1 MVIYLP
7 FSADSSRMYNFC
19 HALMIV
25 CIFEVVMGLKRN
37 IVYWACQIIGWV
49 AFILGN
55 VMTAYVADQDLSSA
69 INVSILVFIMGISIT
84 HVFRTTI
91 HYLGWKKLNILALIP
106 RVLIASVIMSFLF
119 VLLNTALT
127 DVINGDFPLIGSFF
141 SKKFFLNV
149 LQFWFLFFL
158 WSILYFAVNVF
169 ENWKKEEIQNLELRA
184 AKTEIELNS
193 FRSQMNPHFMFNSL
207 NSIRALIDEDPAKSK
222 KAINMLSSIV
232 RNNLMLG
239 KNMTVTL
246 KEELDLV
253 ENYLWMEKVR
263 FEERLTI
270 RMDVDEDALTCHIPP
285 FMLQTIVEN
294 AVKHGISKIIE
305 GGLVE
310 LIISLENEVV
320 RIVVRNSGFFEMNKK
335 GQGIGIANTRK
346 RLDLIYGNK
355 ASFDIFNQDNFVVT
369 QLNIPSKL

>member
-1 MVIYLP
+1 MRL
-7 FSADSSRMYNFC
+7 N
-19 HALMIV
+19 
-25 CIFEVVMGLKRN
+25 RN
-37 IVYWACQIIGWV
+37 IVYWACQIIGWI

-55 VMTAYVADQDLSSA
+55 VITAYVTDQDLSKA
-69 INVSILVFIMGISIT
+69 INVSIMVFIMGITIT
-84 HVFRTTI
+84 HIFRTVI
-91 HYLGWKKLNILALIP
+91 HHLEWKKLNILALIP
-106 RVLIASVIMSFLF
+106 RVFLASIIMSFLF

-127 DVINGDFPLIGSFF
+127 DIINGDIPLIRSFF
-141 SKKFFLNV
+141 SNRIFLNV

-207 NSIRALIDEDPAKSK
+207 NSIRALIDEDPEKSK

-270 RMDVDEDALTCHIPP
+270 HMDIDEDALECHIPP

-294 AVKHGISKIIE
+294 AVKHGISKIIK
-305 GGLVE
+305 GGLIEV
-310 LIISLENEVV
+310 IINLDSDLLK
-320 RIVVRNSGFFEMNKK
+320 IVVRNSGTFEANKTA
-335 GQGIGIANTRK
+335 QGIGIANTRK

-355 ASFDIFNQDNFVVT
+355 ANFNIYNQDEFVIT
-369 QLNIPSKL
+369 QLNIPSKLIQT

>member
-1 MVIYLP
+1 
-7 FSADSSRMYNFC
+7 
-19 HALMIV
+19 MIV
-25 CIFEVVMGLKRN
+25 CIFDVVMSLKRN
-37 IVYWACQIIGWV
+37 IIYWACQIIGWV

-55 VMTAYVADQDLSSA
+55 IVTAYVTDQDLSSA
-69 INVSILVFIMGISIT
+69 INVSIMVFIMGITIT
-84 HVFRTTI
+84 HIFRTVI
-91 HYLGWKKLNILALIP
+91 HYLEWKKLNILALIP
-106 RVLIASVIMSFLF
+106 RVLIASIVMSFVF

-127 DVINGDFPLIGSFF
+127 DIMNRDIPLIASFY
-141 SKKFFLNV
+141 SNRIFLMV

-207 NSIRALIDEDPAKSK
+207 NSIRALIDEDPDKSK

-239 KNMTVTL
+239 KNMTVSL

-270 RMDVDEDALTCHIPP
+270 RMDVDEEALVCHIPP

-305 GGLVE
+305 GGLIE
-310 LIISLENEVV
+310 LVITLENDIVK
-320 RIVVRNSGFFEMNKK
+320 IVVRNSGVFEADKTT
-335 GQGIGIANTRK
+335 QGIGIANTRK
-346 RLDLIYGNK
+346 RLELIYGNK
-355 ASFDIFNQDNFVVT
+355 AGFEIYNKDSFVIT
-369 QLNIPSKL
+369 QLNIPTKLK

>member
-1 MVIYLP
+1 MKP
-7 FSADSSRMYNFC
+7 N
-19 HALMIV
+19 
-25 CIFEVVMGLKRN
+25 RN
-37 IVYWACQIIGWV
+37 IVYWACQIIGWIL
-49 AFILGN
+49 FILGN
-55 VMTAYVADQDLSSA
+55 IISAIITDQDLNRA
-69 INVSILVFIMGISIT
+69 LNVSIMVFIMGVSIT
-84 HVFRTTI
+84 HIFRTVI
-91 HYLGWKKLNILALIP
+91 HQLGWKRLNIIALIP
-106 RVLIASVIMSFLF
+106 RILVASILMSFLF
-119 VLLNTALT
+119 VLFNTALT
-127 DVINGDFPLIGSFF
+127 DIINGDFPLVLTFF
-141 SKKFFLNV
+141 SVTFFLNV
-149 LQFWFLFFL
+149 LKFWFLFFL

-207 NSIRALIDEDPAKSK
+207 NSIRALIDEDPEKSK

-270 RMDVDEDALTCHIPP
+270 RMDVDEDTLAFHIPP

-305 GGLVE
+305 GGLIE
-310 LIISLENEVV
+310 LTINLENESVK
-320 RIVVRNSGFFEMNKK
+320 IVVKNSGVFEQNKTA
-335 GQGIGIANTRK
+335 QGIGLSNTRK
-346 RLDLIYGNK
+346 RLDLIYGER
-355 ASFDIFNQDNFVVT
+355 ATFEIFNQDNFVIT
-369 QLNIPSKL
+369 QLNIPCKIKQS

>member
-1 MVIYLP
+1 MK
-7 FSADSSRMYNFC
+7 RN
-19 HALMIV
+19 
-25 CIFEVVMGLKRN
+25 RN
-37 IVYWACQIIGWV
+37 IVYWACQIIGWIL
-49 AFILGN
+49 FILGN
-55 VMTAYVADQDLSSA
+55 IISAIITDQDLNRA
-69 INVSILVFIMGISIT
+69 LNVSIMVFIMGVSIT
-84 HVFRTTI
+84 HIFRTII
-91 HYLGWKKLNILALIP
+91 HHLGWKKLNILALIP
-106 RVLIASVIMSFLF
+106 RILVASILMSFLF
-119 VLLNTALT
+119 VLFNTALT
-127 DVINGDFPLIGSFF
+127 DIINGDYPLILTFF
-141 SKKFFLNV
+141 SVTFFLNV
-149 LQFWFLFFL
+149 LKFWFLFFL

-207 NSIRALIDEDPAKSK
+207 NSIRALIDEDPEKSK

-270 RMDVDEDALTCHIPP
+270 RMDVDDDTLGFHIPP

-305 GGLVE
+305 GGLIE
-310 LIISLENEVV
+310 LSIILENEFVK
-320 RIVVRNSGFFEMNKK
+320 IVVRNSGVFDENKTA
-335 GQGIGIANTRK
+335 QGIGLSNTRK
-346 RLDLIYGNK
+346 RLNLIYGER
-355 ASFDIFNQDNFVVT
+355 ATFEIFNEDKFVIT
-369 QLNIPSKL
+369 QLNIPCKIKES